1 MYRIGVDIGG
11 TFTDVVCFNE
21 VTGEIRLAKVL
32 TSPEDP
38 SIGFFR
44 GLNRLGIDLVDVSYL
59 AHGTTLAINCV
70 LTRAGAKVGLITTKG
85 FRDVLEIM
93 RTHRKTLF
101 DLYEEK
107 PSPLVPRCLRREV
120 TERINY
126 RGDVVV
132 PLDEG
137 EVRRIVRDF
146 KEGGV
151 NCIAVC
157 LIFSFVNPRHEL
169 RIRDI
174 IREEFPEVDN
184 VSLSSEILPTYK
196 EYERTSTTVLN
207 AYTTR
212 LMTTYLSRI
221 ESELEQ
227 RDYKGDLIVMQGTG
241 GVMTSAEASLRP
253 VYTLL
258 SGPAGGVMGGYYI
271 AKIAGLRTVLTM
283 DMGGTSFDVACMV
296 DGKPDRKMEFE
307 IGDRPNQHGYAVG
320 LPTIDVRSIGAGG
333 GSIAWIDKGGA
344 LRVGPQSA
352 GSVPGPVCYARGGAE
367 PTVTD
372 ANVVLG
378 RYNPQFILGGD
389 MKLDRDAAYR
399 VIEQKLAVP
408 LGVGVEEA
416 ALGVLK
422 VVNSNMSYAVRYVS
436 VERGRDPRE
445 FVAVALGGAGPSH
458 AAYIAKETSI
468 PKVMIP
474 PFPGCTSA
482 FGVLAADIQHHYVRT
497 IAASCDKLDLDVVNK
512 TYDQMK
518 GLAEERLARDG
529 VPPNARVISC
539 EADLRYYGQA
549 YELTI
554 PVSTGNEVTREDIA
568 GIVSIFHDQHKVLYG
583 HSFPDYVP
591 ELVNLRITGIGVVP
605 EAVFPKHR
613 AGGESPHEALIGQR
627 PVIWDEVQE
636 FIATPIYD
644 RNQLKAGNLIEG
656 PAIVEQM
663 DSTTVIPPGKRAT
676 IDMFRNILLDI

>member
-1 MYRIGVDIGG
+1 
-11 TFTDVVCFNE
+11 
-21 VTGEIRLAKVL
+21 
-32 TSPEDP
+32 
-38 SIGFFR
+38 
-44 GLNRLGIDLVDVSYL
+44 
-59 AHGTTLAINCV
+59 
-70 LTRAGAKVGLITTKG
+70 
-85 FRDVLEIM
+85 M

-107 PSPLVPRCLRREV
+107 PSPLVPRRLRREV
-120 TERINY
+120 AERINY

-137 EVRRIVRDF
+137 EVRRIVKDF
-146 KEGGV
+146 KEAGV
-151 NCIAVC
+151 SCIAVC

-174 IREEFPEVDN
+174 IEEEFPEVDN

-196 EYERTSTTVLN
+196 EYERTSTAVLN
-207 AYTTR
+207 AYTTPV
-212 LMTTYLSRI
+212 MKTYLSRI
-221 ESELEQ
+221 ESELKQ
-227 RDYKGDLIVMQGTG
+227 RGYEGDLIVMQGTG

-253 VYTLL
+253 VYTLV

-271 AKIAGLRTVLTM
+271 AKTAGFTTVLTM
-283 DMGGTSFDVACMV
+283 DMGGTSFDVACVV
-296 DGKPDRKMEFE
+296 DGRPDRKMESE
-307 IGDRPNQHGYAVG
+307 IADLPNQHGYAVG

-352 GSVPGPVCYARGGAE
+352 GSVPGPVCYARGGGE

-399 VIEQKLAVP
+399 VIEQKLAGP
-408 LGVGVEEA
+408 LGVGIEEA
-416 ALGVLK
+416 ALGILD

-445 FVAVALGGAGPSH
+445 FVAVAFGGAGPSH
-458 AAYIAKETSI
+458 AVYIAKEMGI
-468 PKVMIP
+468 PKVMVP

-482 FGVLAADIQHHYVRT
+482 FGILAADIQHHYLRT
-497 IAASCDKLDLDVVNK
+497 VAASCDKLDLDAMNK
-512 TYDQMK
+512 MYAQMK
-518 GLAEERLARDG
+518 SLAEERLVRDG
-529 VPPNARVISC
+529 VPSNARVIGC

-554 PVSTGNEVTREDIA
+554 PVSTGDKITREDIE
-568 GIVSIFHDQHKVLYG
+568 GIVSIFHNHHKLLYG
-583 HSFPDYVP
+583 HSFPNYVP
-591 ELVNLRITGIGVVP
+591 ELVNLRVTGIGVVP

-613 AGGESPHEALIGQR
+613 AGGESPHEAMVDQR
-627 PVIWDEVQE
+627 EVFWGEVQE

-644 RNQLKAGNLIEG
+644 RNQLRAGNVIEG

-663 DSTTVIPPGKRAT
+663 DSTTVVPPGKRAT